1 MDVMRALLGWD
12 YRIRRLR
19 KRWDRLR
26 EKSLKKKDPV
36 RGAALS
42 KLDSISTSLTTLE
55 EQRLSRID
63 KIRLGRE
70 VGEGLELVREMLKE
84 QQEEEEEDATE
95 NAVNEEI
102 V

>member
-1 MDVMRALLGWD
+1 MDVIRTVLGWN

-26 EKSLKKKDPV
+26 EKSLRKKDPV

-63 KIRLGRE
+63 KIRLSQE
-70 VGEGLELVREMLKE
+70 VAAGLELVREMLKE
-84 QQEEEEEDATE
+84 RQEDEDVADVIDEET
-95 NAVNEEI
+95 V
-102 V
+102 

>member
-1 MDVMRALLGWD
+1 MDVIRTVLGWN

-26 EKSLKKKDPV
+26 ERSLKKKDPV

-42 KLDSISTSLTTLE
+42 KLDTVSTSLTTLE

-63 KIRLGRE
+63 KIRLSQE
-70 VGEGLELVREMLKE
+70 VAAGLELVREMLKE
-84 QQEEEEEDATE
+84 RQEDEDVADVIDEET
-95 NAVNEEI
+95 V
-102 V
+102 